1 MPRVITGML
10 RSVVLMYGAAGSAL
24 STRSALFWSLLCGG
38 GERQIGRRIILW
50 TISRKDGVSTCFT
63 AAIIYTDLL
72 RTADS
77 RVSSPP
83 SPPPLSYL
91 LFLAG
96 DRERKIKKKMEVV
109 PPPPPSPQDNMR
121 ERGVE
126 REKGGGGGKSERE
139 RERV

>member
-10 RSVVLMYGAAGSAL
+10 RSVVLTYGSAVSAL

-38 GERQIGRRIILW
+38 GERQKGRRIILW

-77 RVSSPP
+77 TVSSPP

-96 DRERKIKKKMEVV
+96 NRKFKKIKIKMEGFF
-109 PPPPPSPQDNMR
+109 PPPPPQDNVR

-126 REKGGGGGKSERE
+126 RGGGGDKSERE
-139 RERV
+139 RV